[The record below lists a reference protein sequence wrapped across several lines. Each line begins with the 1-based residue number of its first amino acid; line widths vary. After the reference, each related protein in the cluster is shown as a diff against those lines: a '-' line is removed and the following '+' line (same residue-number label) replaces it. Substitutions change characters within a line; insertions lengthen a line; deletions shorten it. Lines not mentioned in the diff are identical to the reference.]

1 MKHIHVFSGSWRV
14 LIASLLCMQMLTAC
28 AKTGTASVSIH
39 GVNYSDEV
47 FSYTVEDPANGSNH
61 GGGELID
68 PYSAGGTMCCYDLPK
83 KWRPGIKIQ
92 INVTRWL
99 PKKADGSLPEVHE
112 NHVVEVPPYVNGKVG
127 ELWVLRNADGTMGVV
142 SSDYQPDHEK
152 WPGKVK
158 EWPVPS
164 LAYQRERWDLYIE
177 HAEGY
182 VQLYKKMLDE
192 LEKSPDTRATEAWE
206 FKANE
211 AAKYRE
217 GVRSDLNDFA
227 KEKRDLLNRFSGP
240 SDPNFRSWLKQ
251 DYEQSLKESELELKK
266 LKDSRP

>member
-1 MKHIHVFSGSWRV
+1 
-14 LIASLLCMQMLTAC
+14 MLTAC

-39 GVNYSDEV
+39 GVNYTDQE
-47 FSYTVEDPANGSNH
+47 FSYTVEDPADKNNR
-61 GGGELID
+61 GGGELIN
-68 PYSAGGTMCCYDLPK
+68 PFAAGGTMCCYDLPR
-83 KWRPGIKIQ
+83 KWRPGIKVQ
-92 INVTRWL
+92 VNFTRWL
-99 PKKADGSLPEVHE
+99 AKKADGSLPEVRE
-112 NHVVEVPPYVNGKVG
+112 SHVVEVPPYVNGKVG

-158 EWPVPS
+158 GWPVPS

-192 LEKSPDTRATEAWE
+192 LEKSPDTRAAVDWDYAAE
-206 FKANE
+206 N

-217 GVRSDLNDFA
+217 GVRSDRNKFA
-227 KEKRDLLNRFSGP
+227 KENRDLLNRFSGP

-251 DYEQSLKESELELKK
+251 DYEQSLKESELEFKK